1 MFLAMSFEIVRVIGI
16 AMIVV
21 IRIVIRIV
29 VRLDVESWVIWER
42 AKAAPV
48 RDFWKRNR
56 VTNEIDMTIV
66 LMEPRRTRNCSRF
79 SLPVISE
86 PMIAA
91 WDEPRP
97 GKKEQIGETMIVA
110 RVGLISCFLFRFSF
124 SIDCFGMIV
133 LDLIEWIIVEVP
145 KRPVRRGRRG
155 CLMSRFR
162 VAKPINPASA
172 KMRMAFVLD
181 CFSE

>member
-1 MFLAMSFEIVRVIGI
+1 VG
-16 AMIVV
+16 
-21 IRIVIRIV
+21 
-29 VRLDVESWVIWER
+29 VIWEM
-42 AKAAPV
+42 ANAAPV
-48 RDFWKRNR
+48 RDFWIRNS

-66 LMEPRRTRNCSRF
+66 LIEPRRIRNCSRV

-91 WDEPRP
+91 CDEPSP

-110 RVGLISCFLFRFSF
+110 RVGLMSSFLLRFSF
-124 SIDCFGMIV
+124 PVVCFGMIV

-145 KRPVRRGRRG
+145 NNPVRSGRRG

-162 VAKPINPASA
+162 ADSPMKPA
-172 KMRMAFVLD
+172 RMKIRIAFILD